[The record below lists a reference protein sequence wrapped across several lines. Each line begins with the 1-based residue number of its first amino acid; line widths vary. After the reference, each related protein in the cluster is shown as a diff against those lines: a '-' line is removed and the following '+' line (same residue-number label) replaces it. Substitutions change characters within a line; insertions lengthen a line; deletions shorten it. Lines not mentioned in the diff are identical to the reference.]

1 MENRTDDRI
10 YVEIKP
16 FEPADSDG
24 YAQGVIHADRLC
36 DSMKSHIDTD
46 NLKETVAVYPVFPNN
61 RDHYSIKVGRGAWIK
76 VKKEN
81 NQCPDC
87 FG

>member
-1 MENRTDDRI
+1 MDDRI
-10 YVEIKP
+10 YVEVKP

-24 YAQGVIHADRLC
+24 FVDGVIHADRLC
-36 DSMKSHIDTD
+36 ESIDTTPIGD
-46 NLKETVAVYPVFPNN
+46 RNLKETVAVYPTFPNKL
-61 RDHYSIKVGRGAWIK
+61 DHYSIKVGRGAWIK

-81 NQCPDC
+81 NECPDC